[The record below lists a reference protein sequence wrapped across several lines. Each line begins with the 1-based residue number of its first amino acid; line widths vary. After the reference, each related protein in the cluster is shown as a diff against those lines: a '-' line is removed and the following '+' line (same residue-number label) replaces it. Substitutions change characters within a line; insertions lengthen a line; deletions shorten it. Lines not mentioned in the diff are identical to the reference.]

1 MNIVVLCGGTSSER
15 EVSIVSGTNV
25 AKALISKGHNARLL
39 DVFFGTYK
47 TNKTLS
53 KIKDYVNEL
62 NSKNQGSTQSDSKI
76 FSLSQNRNSFLD
88 KNRSIF

>member
-1 MNIVVLCGGTSSER
+1 MEN
-15 EVSIVSGTNV
+15 
-25 AKALISKGHNARLL
+25 
-39 DVFFGTYK
+39 TYK

-53 KIKDYVNEL
+53 KIKDHVNEL

>member
-1 MNIVVLCGGTSSER
+1 MEN
-15 EVSIVSGTNV
+15 
-25 AKALISKGHNARLL
+25 
-39 DVFFGTYK
+39 TYK

-88 KNRSIF
+88 KNRLIF